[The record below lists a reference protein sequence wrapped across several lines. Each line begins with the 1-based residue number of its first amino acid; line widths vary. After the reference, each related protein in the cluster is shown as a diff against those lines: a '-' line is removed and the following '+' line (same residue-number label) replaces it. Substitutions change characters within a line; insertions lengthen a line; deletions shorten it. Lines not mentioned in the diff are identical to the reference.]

1 MGQQAMFSGLIYD
14 EYDNPLETTIIGGEA
29 QYVLD
34 DDGFRRHIDAE
45 SIDRQILAVFLEQLE
60 QNKDIAVEQAMEMI
74 GQDDLLTKAALD
86 ASLRNIDADQII
98 AQGVP
103 AQARDMLG
111 MFGFRVVV
119 NLHGEIV
126 RMDQPAAP
134 EEDGE

>member
-1 MGQQAMFSGLIYD
+1 MM
-14 EYDNPLETTIIGGEA
+14 
-29 QYVLD
+29 
-34 DDGFRRHIDAE
+34 
-45 SIDRQILAVFLEQLE
+45 
-60 QNKDIAVEQAMEMI
+60 

-111 MFGFRVVV
+111 MFGFRVIV

-134 EEDGE
+134 EDGE